1 MRRFVAVLSLQL
13 VCGLA
18 SQSPGAVVISYSQ
31 TDAGVSDGVSFPLQ
45 ESLDTGGAV
54 VSASLPGYSSTTTSS
69 FSTAGNS
76 AVLSESFDQPHREGN
91 TNGYDQS
98 YFDVYF
104 SSDVDV
110 PYGASGSYSNSGGF
124 TNLTSYLVD
133 RTTFT
138 YLFFNYQYSQGGPAA
153 FSLGGTAGNLDN
165 FFLGSLTGTLLA
177 GDVYEWWG
185 GGVSQAYPVADLGAA
200 ASGGVSLTI
209 ETLSAVPEASSL
221 IVWSLLALTI
231 GGARWWQRAKLAAQ

>member
-1 MRRFVAVLSLQL
+1 MRRFVALLSLPL

-18 SQSPGAVVISYSQ
+18 SQSSGAVVIGYAQ

-69 FSTAGNS
+69 FSIAGNS

-91 TNGYDQS
+91 ANGYDQS

-110 PYGASGSYSNSGGF
+110 PYSASGSYSNTSGF

-133 RTTFT
+133 HTVFT
-138 YLFFNYQYSQGGPAA
+138 YSFFNYQYSIGGPAA

-177 GDVYEWWG
+177 GHVYEWWG
-185 GGVSQAYPVADLGAA
+185 GGVTQAYPVADLGAA
-200 ASGGVSLTI
+200 ASGGLSLSI
-209 ETLSAVPEASSL
+209 GEAAVPEFSSVF
-221 IVWSLLALTI
+221 VWSLLALTI
-231 GGARWWQRAKLAAQ
+231 GGAGWWQRRSLPV

>member
-1 MRRFVAVLSLQL
+1 MRRFVISLSLL
-13 VCGLA
+13 VVCGLA
-18 SQSPGAVVISYSQ
+18 MRSSGAVVISYAQ

-69 FSTAGNS
+69 FSTTGNS
-76 AVLSESFDQPHREGN
+76 AVLSESFAQPHREGN
-91 TNGYDQS
+91 ANGYDQS

-110 PYGASGSYSNSGGF
+110 PYSASGSYSNSSGF

-138 YLFFNYQYSQGGPAA
+138 YLFYNYQYSVGGPAA
-153 FSLGGTAGNLDN
+153 FSLGGTAGNFDN
-165 FFLGSLTGTLLA
+165 YFFGSLTGTLLA
-177 GDVYEWWG
+177 GHVYEWWG
-185 GGVSQAYPVADLGAA
+185 AGVTQAYPGADLGAEA
-200 ASGGVSLTI
+200 GGGVSLAI
-209 ETLSAVPEASSL
+209 GAAAVPEATSVF
-221 IVWSLLALTI
+221 VWSVLVLLI
-231 GGARWWQRAKLAAQ
+231 GAVSWFGAKMKPVRD